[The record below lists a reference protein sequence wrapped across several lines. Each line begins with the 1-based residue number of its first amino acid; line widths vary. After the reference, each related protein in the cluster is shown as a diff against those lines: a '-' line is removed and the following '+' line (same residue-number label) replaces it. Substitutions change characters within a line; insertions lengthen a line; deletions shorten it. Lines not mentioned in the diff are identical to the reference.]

1 MRTQGA
7 PGFEPWVLWGA
18 SHAGPMGAGKSAAAG
33 RSGLALALVAGA
45 AAAAAL
51 LASPAG
57 EAHGEPGTAAVSY
70 GGVDYAV
77 SYDAVGMSVVSASVD
92 EDFESLLLGVQVG
105 GPGTGTIEV
114 VLERA
119 LIDARSRDGSEDVA
133 FIVILDGGDD
143 AAVEEIDTS
152 ADART
157 IKFSLPSGSDEAL
170 IVGTVLGGGGG
181 AEEPAGGAPEPAAP
195 GPAEEQE
202 PEPAAP
208 EPDPSP
214 PQEQPGQPDPEPF
227 VEPGT
232 DPVEDYVKRYATE
245 PEYAAW
251 FDENFGGQ
259 YGSICEAVGL
269 GAGCVEEYNAAA
281 AAEAAAAAAAAAEQ
295 QAQPAPTGPES
306 FVDPSADPYE
316 EYVKR
321 YVGDAEFRAWY
332 DESYPDRQF
341 CDAVGLEAGC
351 VEAYNE
357 RVAAAEAEEAAA
369 AAAEA
374 EAAAMQSALEQSCG
388 EGTVLRDGACVALP
402 PPRDPVGSG
411 RELATGLVAA
421 FVIAL
426 AAGVMFWIFARA
438 GRRGR
443 RQRRGGDGAGAPDGP
458 AGGEGGPGEA
468 APPAP
473 ARAGGGYDGD
483 DDEPRG
489 RGTIV

>member
-1 MRTQGA
+1 
-7 PGFEPWVLWGA
+7 
-18 SHAGPMGAGKSAAAG
+18 MGAGKSAGAG
-33 RSGLALALVAGA
+33 GRRRGRASGLALALAAGA
-45 AAAAAL
+45 AVAAL
-51 LASPAG
+51 LALPAG
-57 EAHGEPGTAAVSY
+57 GAHGEPGTVSVSY
-70 GGVDYAV
+70 GGADYEV
-77 SYDAVGMSVVSASVD
+77 SYDAVGVSVVSASVD
-92 EDFESLLLGVQVG
+92 ETFESIILGVQVG
-105 GPGTGTIEV
+105 GPGSGTIEV

-119 LIDARSRDGSEDVA
+119 LIDARSRDGSDDIA

-143 AAVEEIDTS
+143 PPVEEIDTS

-157 IKFSLPSGSDEAL
+157 IRFSLPSGSDEAL
-170 IVGTVLGGGGG
+170 ILGTVLGGGGAG
-181 AEEPAGGAPEPAAP
+181 APEPAEPEPAAP

-202 PEPAAP
+202 PEPAEP

-214 PQEQPGQPDPEPF
+214 PQEQPRQPDPEPF

-269 GAGCVEEYNAAA
+269 EAGCVGEYNAAA
-281 AAEAAAAAAAAAEQ
+281 AAEAAAAAAAAEQ

-357 RVAAAEAEEAAA
+357 RVAAAEAAEAAAAAAEAEEAAAEAAEAAA

-443 RQRRGGDGAGAPDGP
+443 RRQRGEDGAGAPDGP
-458 AGGEGGPGEA
+458 A
-468 APPAP
+468 PPAP
-473 ARAGGGYDGD
+473 AEPAPPAAGGYDG
-483 DDEPRG
+483 DEPRG

>member
-1 MRTQGA
+1 
-7 PGFEPWVLWGA
+7 
-18 SHAGPMGAGKSAAAG
+18 MGAGKSAAAG

-45 AAAAAL
+45 AAAVAL

-57 EAHGEPGTAAVSY
+57 GAYGEPGTVSVSY
-70 GGVDYAV
+70 GGADYEV

-92 EDFESLLLGVQVG
+92 EAFESLLLGVQVG
-105 GPGTGTIEV
+105 GPGSGTIEV
-114 VLERA
+114 VLERD

-143 AAVEEIDTS
+143 AAVEETDTS

-157 IKFSLPSGSDEAL
+157 IKFSLPSGSEEAL
-170 IVGTVLGGGGG
+170 IVGTVLGGGGAG
-181 AEEPAGGAPEPAAP
+181 APAGGAPEPAAP
-195 GPAEEQE
+195 GPAEAQD
-202 PEPAAP
+202 PEPAATEP
-208 EPDPSP
+208 AATEPDPAS
-214 PQEQPGQPDPEPF
+214 PQEQPGQPEPEPF

-251 FDENFGGQ
+251 FDENFGSQ

-269 GAGCVEEYNAAA
+269 DAGCVEEYNAAA
-281 AAEAAAAAAAAAEQ
+281 AAEAAAAAAAEQ
-295 QAQPAPTGPES
+295 QAPPAPTGPES

-351 VEAYNE
+351 VEAYSE
-357 RVAAAEAEEAAA
+357 RVAAAEAEAAAAEAEAAAAEAEAAEAAAA

-374 EAAAMQSALEQSCG
+374 EASAMQAALEQSCG

-426 AAGVMFWIFARA
+426 AAGVAFWIFARA

-443 RQRRGGDGAGAPDGP
+443 RRQRLGEDGAS
-458 AGGEGGPGEA
+458 GGGGPDEP

-473 ARAGGGYDGD
+473 DVPAPPAAGRGAAGGY